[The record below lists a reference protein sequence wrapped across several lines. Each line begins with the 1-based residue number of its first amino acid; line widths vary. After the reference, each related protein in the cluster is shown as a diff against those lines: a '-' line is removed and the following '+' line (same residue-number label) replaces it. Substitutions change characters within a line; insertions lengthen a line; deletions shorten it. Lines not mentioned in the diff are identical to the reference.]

1 MTKRELF
8 GKCLKALV
16 TLEYQNDPRWESTI
30 GGKSTGNVAFHYC
43 MNKHIPDEIVETMD
57 PEDYA
62 LQYYM
67 YKHIPDEIIE
77 TGDPEDY
84 VDDFWEWVTPSE
96 K

>member
-30 GGKSTGNVAFHYC
+30 GCNSISNV
-43 MNKHIPDEIVETMD
+43 D
-57 PEDYA
+57 

-67 YKHIPDEIIE
+67 NEYISDEIIE

-84 VDDFWEWVTPSE
+84 VDDFWEWITPSE